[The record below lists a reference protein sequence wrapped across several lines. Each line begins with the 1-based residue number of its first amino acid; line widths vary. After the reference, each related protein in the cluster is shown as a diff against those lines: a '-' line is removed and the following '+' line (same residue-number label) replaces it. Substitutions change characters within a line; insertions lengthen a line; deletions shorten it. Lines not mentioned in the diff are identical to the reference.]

1 MSRLLLI
8 PCLECPGEWDTAA
21 GMKAACVGLRT
32 LLYPLCLQLEDSW
45 QDLTSLADTSS
56 GVLNLHGVN
65 KSSSGL
71 YRCQTLDLDDM
82 RQLEKD
88 VELVVNCKAVG
99 QDPVHLVVGALSLL
113 LTLPWCPSL
122 S

>member
-1 MSRLLLI
+1 MI
-8 PCLECPGEWDTAA
+8 
-21 GMKAACVGLRT
+21 GMESAFVGLRA
-32 LLYPLCLQLEDSW
+32 LLSPHCLQLEDDW
-45 QDLTSLADTSS
+45 QDLSSLADS
-56 GVLNLHGVN
+56 GVLNLRNVN

-88 VELVVNCKAVG
+88 VELVVNCKMG
-99 QDPVHLVVGALSLL
+99 ERDCGDLMVGALSLL
-113 LTLPWCPSL
+113 PTLPWFPSL